1 MGVRQDTAVDR
12 TLPER
17 GPDSAQP
24 ARAANSPEINDC
36 QEPNPISNAAQTQL
50 ELHCHN
56 SSREACGPEA
66 QQTVEKGTEEMCL
79 PAETKDGIAVLP
91 TSEAHLG
98 SAEPAHPHQSPVSS
112 KEACGPAALRET
124 CKSAE
129 EVCWAAETNDDFA
142 ALSEPEAP
150 VAAAELAHPHHAG
163 REPHKRCVH
172 ASTPGTIAGRVDIV
186 ASFEA

>member
-56 SSREACGPEA
+56 SSREACGP
-66 QQTVEKGTEEMCL
+66 
-79 PAETKDGIAVLP
+79 
-91 TSEAHLG
+91 
-98 SAEPAHPHQSPVSS
+98 
-112 KEACGPAALRET
+112 AALRET

-172 ASTPGTIAGRVDIV
+172 A
-186 ASFEA
+186 